1 MTSIMYKFV
10 IYILQYKRIK
20 GGIYVADG
28 FMKWAKEEKNK
39 KFVILIACIVLA
51 AIGFTFWPSN
61 NTGKQTTP
69 ITTTIKQA
77 TTSEEANYEAKVEK
91 KLTNM
96 LSKMEGVGSV
106 SVMVTIHSNE
116 EKILAED
123 TSSTTQRTEEK
134 DQAGGSR
141 TTDSMQQTNDV
152 VLQNGNTPYVVK
164 EYAPEIR
171 GVLILAEG
179 AGDNVVKNQIIEAVS
194 KLLDVPVH
202 KISVEKKKN

>member
-1 MTSIMYKFV
+1 
-10 IYILQYKRIK
+10 
-20 GGIYVADG
+20 
-28 FMKWAKEEKNK
+28 MKWAKEEKNK
-39 KFVILIACIVLA
+39 KFVVLLAVLA
-51 AIGFTFWPSN
+51 VLAIGCTFWPSN
-61 NTGKQTTP
+61 SGGKQTTP
-69 ITTTIKQA
+69 ITTIKQA
-77 TTSEEANYEAKVEK
+77 ATGEEADYETEVEK

-106 SVMVTIHSNE
+106 SVMVTVNCNE
-116 EKILAED
+116 EKVLAED

-152 VLQNGNTPYVVK
+152 VLQNGNTPYIVK

-171 GVLILAEG
+171 GVFILAEG
-179 AGDNVVKNQIIEAVS
+179 ADDSLIKSQIIEAVS